1 MTVDEGFFYQP
12 VQAYFQFVQNNLT
25 YINES
30 NIDALRREAE
40 ERHAQV
46 MEQKVQQLHQEF
58 EQVCL
63 SELAQQRA
71 EAENRHE
78 QMASDLTGFAMSH
91 SRTVAEREVLNLR
104 KELSEANAKLK
115 NAANAVALEAEQRAN
130 QKVSHLASQYES
142 RYTELT
148 GNLEA
153 EYKKDRR

>member
-1 MTVDEGFFYQP
+1 MGVIGITPAETWKYRLSAVVSKAMERLPGDGSGIGGAMVPATGSMVPANTGAPASNAAGVNPTPMTVDEGFFYQP

-25 YINES
+25 YINEG

-63 SELAQQRA
+63 SELARQRA

-78 QMASDLTGFAMSH
+78 QMASELTGFAMS
-91 SRTVAEREVLNLR
+91 RTVA
-104 KELSEANAKLK
+104 
-115 NAANAVALEAEQRAN
+115 Q
-130 QKVSHLASQYES
+130 
-142 RYTELT
+142 
-148 GNLEA
+148 
-153 EYKKDRR
+153 